1 VDQLTVLALLQD
13 LQQRVSDVTKL
24 EGPQG
29 LRGEKGD
36 TGEQGPQGR
45 DGPRGLPGADGPRGY
60 TGEKGEQG
68 EDGAEGERGVGVESV
83 SQAADGDLIFHL
95 TDGTEEVVEFPMG
108 LLGASEGQ
116 QHTTVVTGG
125 GSASPTKYTLVLS
138 TPYVVN
144 EGLLID
150 GHNIFGINSG
160 QDSQVFL
167 PDDVPSEKVVVINN
181 EMDNFTVTV
190 SSAL

>member
-1 VDQLTVLALLQD
+1 MLALLRN
-13 LQQRVSDVTKL
+13 LQQQVSEVQKL

-29 LRGEKGD
+29 LKGDKGD

-60 TGEKGEQG
+60 TGEKGDTG

-108 LLGASEGQ
+108 LLGASEGR
-116 QHTTVVTGG
+116 HTTVVTGG
-125 GSASPTKYTLVLS
+125 SGGSTQDNKDVFVGPDAPTTTTDQYLWIQT
-138 TPYVVN
+138 
-144 EGLLID
+144 GLGTD
-150 GHNIFGINSG
+150 GECFSVWFN
-160 QDSQVFL
+160 D
-167 PDDVPSEKVVVINN
+167 PDH
-181 EMDNFTVTV
+181 
-190 SSAL
+190 

>member
-1 VDQLTVLALLQD
+1 MDQLTMLTLLRN
-13 LQQRVSDVTKL
+13 LQQQVSEVQKL

-29 LRGEKGD
+29 LKGDKGD

-60 TGEKGEQG
+60 TGEKGDKG

-108 LLGASEGQ
+108 LLGASEGH
-116 QHTTVVTGG
+116 HTTVVTGPSG
-125 GSASPTKYTLVLS
+125 GTTQTSKDVFVGTDAP
-138 TPYVVN
+138 VN
-144 EGLLID
+144 PNTDQYLWIQTGLGAD
-150 GHNIFGINSG
+150 GECFSVWFN
-160 QDSQVFL
+160 D
-167 PDDVPSEKVVVINN
+167 PDH
-181 EMDNFTVTV
+181 
-190 SSAL
+190 